1 VILDAKFDSCQT
13 KSRTDGRSRKEKR
26 FHQQEIWRELLTQ
39 REKSSEKIT
48 PNIFIFYLQS
58 KRIADDR
65 KIELLKHI
73 EPATKKST
81 YKIIQI

>member
-1 VILDAKFDSCQT
+1 LILAKRNQEQMEEAEKKNVFISKRSGGSC
-13 KSRTDGRSRKEKR
+13 SR
-26 FHQQEIWRELLTQ
+26 
-39 REKSSEKIT
+39 REKKSSGKIT
-48 PNIFIFYLQS
+48 PNIFIFYLRS

-73 EPATKKST
+73 EPATRKST

>member
-1 VILDAKFDSCQT
+1 LPNEIKNRWKKQ
-13 KSRTDGRSRKEKR
+13 KRKTFSSARDLEGAAHAEK
-26 FHQQEIWRELLTQ
+26 
-39 REKSSEKIT
+39 KSSGKIT
-48 PNIFIFYLQS
+48 PNIFIFYLRS